1 MGLLVA
7 LNRDHGIT
15 VLMVTHEP
23 DMAAYAQRLVRFVDG
38 SIASDTPNPHR
49 VTAAPV
55 AAADVV
61 VETI

>member
-23 DMAAYAQRLVRFVDG
+23 DMASYAHRMVHFIDG
-38 SIASDTPNPHR
+38 GIASDTPNPHV
-49 VTAAPV
+49 VTVAP
-55 AAADVV
+55 ADTTPA
-61 VETI
+61 ESI

>member
-1 MGLLVA
+1 MA

-23 DMAAYAQRLVRFVDG
+23 DMAAYAHRMVHFIDG
-38 SIASDTPNPHR
+38 RIATDALNPNP

-55 AAADVV
+55 ALTAT
-61 VETI
+61 EST